1 MSHTIFVTIMSL
13 MLLTTPRLLSPSL
26 TDYDSS
32 QLTPRLTQ
40 HSAPSLTTPCLTL
53 ASDGPAVAGMLAGS
67 SHSALTPHT
76 DDCDTLPLPPDT
88 DNKPARS
95 FGRTSHFVASYPAVP
110 APHELI
116 NTRHRHSSDL
126 D

>member
-1 MSHTIFVTIMSL
+1 

-32 QLTPRLTQ
+32 QLTPRLSR

-76 DDCDTLPLPPDT
+76 DDCDTLRPLILT
-88 DNKPARS
+88 TSQHVHLVAPA
-95 FGRTSHFVASYPAVP
+95 T
-110 APHELI
+110 L
-116 NTRHRHSSDL
+116 
-126 D
+126 